1 MPPRRPAFILAASLS
16 LASVAL
22 ATRGDDR
29 GRAQAVL
36 AEIPAPSSA
45 SSPAAEPM
53 ARAKDALRRS
63 DEARGG
69 GDTTHA
75 ALLDAL
81 GLEWAE
87 TARDLSRAAA
97 AEKKLAE
104 VQQRIGDTE
113 QKLTRAK
120 ALLDDTVARR
130 GRAEQKLRDL
140 EQPDGGAK

>member
-1 MPPRRPAFILAASLS
+1 LTSAALAA
-16 LASVAL
+16 
-22 ATRGDDR
+22 RGDDR
-29 GRAQAVL
+29 ARADALL
-36 AEIPAPSSA
+36 AEIAAPAGKNPA
-45 SSPAAEPM
+45 AAEPI

-69 GDTTHA
+69 GDATHA

-87 TARDLSRAAA
+87 TSRDLGRAAA
-97 AEKKLAE
+97 AEKQLAE
-104 VQQRIGDTE
+104 LQARIGDTE

-130 GRAEQKLRDL
+130 GRAEHKLHEL
-140 EQPDGGAK
+140 ERPDGGAQ

>member
-1 MPPRRPAFILAASLS
+1 
-16 LASVAL
+16 
-22 ATRGDDR
+22 
-29 GRAQAVL
+29 
-36 AEIPAPSSA
+36 
-45 SSPAAEPM
+45 M